1 MDITDRHGRTALHLA
16 CELGDFDCVKEIV
29 RPLLEKRWTD
39 EIKERV
45 YNMLQERDF
54 DGKENRRLQI
64 FQISTPAGNRY

>member
-16 CELGDFDCVKEIV
+16 CKLGDFDCVKEIV
-29 RPLLEKRWTD
+29 RPLLEKRWAD

-54 DGKENRRLQI
+54 DGKRN
-64 FQISTPAGNRY
+64 